1 MPSPRKNIK
10 DTNQNQVSPGKEQ
23 VINGEKIERGQGEGQ
38 EMVVQDQDN
47 NTERSDLDL
56 NEQVPDSEKDEFT
69 ELEKSMHSMLIDD
82 EVKLC

>member
-1 MPSPRKNIK
+1 MPSPTKNIK

-23 VINGEKIERGQGEGQ
+23 VINGGKIERGQGEGQ
-38 EMVVQDQDN
+38 EVVVQGQDN
-47 NTERSDLDL
+47 NTERSDLDM

-82 EVKLC
+82 EVKIC